1 MPRSFRPV
9 AAMLVMISAAALPAV
24 AAGPTV
30 LFDGTSFA
38 GWNGDTENTW
48 RIEDGLLVAGSPD
61 KAAPRN
67 EFLATDREFQNFE
80 LKLEYRMDCTGGC
93 NAGVQF
99 RSKRVPNH
107 HEVSGYQADI
117 APGITGGLY
126 DESRRN
132 KMLGLPPKELQ
143 AKALAAAKDGW
154 NEYTIRAEG
163 RRIRL
168 SINGIEL
175 LDYTE
180 PDETIPLKGMIALQI
195 HGGLK
200 GTIRYRNLRI
210 TELPAGKVDAGA
222 SRAAPSFQPAVR
234 RFGEPKQVAW
244 HPPLDSGRFMM
255 PLTTHG
261 RRGPHI

>member
-1 MPRSFRPV
+1 MQSSLRFV
-9 AAMLVMISAAALPAV
+9 AAMLGMLVTAAIPAG
-24 AAGPTV
+24 AADPTL

-38 GWNGDTENTW
+38 GWNGDTTNTW
-48 RIEDGLLVAGSPD
+48 RIEDGAIVAGSPD

-67 EFLATDREFQNFE
+67 EFLATDREFENFE
-80 LKLEYRMDCTGGC
+80 LEFEYRMDCTGGC

-126 DESRRN
+126 DERRRN
-132 KMLGLPPKELQ
+132 TMLAVPPKELQ
-143 AKALAAAKDGW
+143 DKALAFAKDGW
-154 NEYTIRAEG
+154 NAYTVRAEN

-168 SINGIEL
+168 TINGVEL

-210 TELPAGKVDAGA
+210 TELPAP
-222 SRAAPSFQPAVR
+222 RP
-234 RFGEPKQVAW
+234 
-244 HPPLDSGRFMM
+244 
-255 PLTTHG
+255 
-261 RRGPHI
+261 

>member
-1 MPRSFRPV
+1 MPRLFHSV
-9 AAMLVMISAAALPAV
+9 VAMLMMIATAAPAAV
-24 AAGPTV
+24 AADPTV
-30 LFDGTSFA
+30 LFDGTSFT
-38 GWNGDTENTW
+38 GWNGDLEKTW
-48 RIEDGLLVAGSPD
+48 RIEQAAICAGSPD
-61 KAAPRN
+61 VAAPRN
-67 EFLATDREFQNFE
+67 EFVATDREFENFE
-80 LKLEYRMDCTGGC
+80 LKLDYRMDCTGGC

-143 AKALAAAKDGW
+143 AKAIAAAKDGW

-200 GTIRYRNLRI
+200 DTIRYRNLRI
-210 TELPAGKVDAGA
+210 TELPAP
-222 SRAAPSFQPAVR
+222 RP
-234 RFGEPKQVAW
+234 
-244 HPPLDSGRFMM
+244 
-255 PLTTHG
+255 
-261 RRGPHI
+261 

>member
-1 MPRSFRPV
+1 MPRVFHTV
-9 AAMLVMISAAALPAV
+9 VAMLMMIATAAPAAV
-24 AAGPTV
+24 AADPTV
-30 LFDGTSFA
+30 LFDGTSFT
-38 GWNGDTENTW
+38 GWNGDLEKTW
-48 RIEDGLLVAGSPD
+48 RIEQAAICAGSPD
-61 KAAPRN
+61 VAAPRN
-67 EFLATDREFQNFE
+67 EFVATDREFENFE
-80 LKLEYRMDCTGGC
+80 LRLEYRMDCTGGC

-132 KMLGLPPKELQ
+132 KMLGLPSKELQ
-143 AKALAAAKDGW
+143 AKAIAAAKDGW

-195 HGGLK
+195 HGGLR

-210 TELPAGKVDAGA
+210 TEMPAGAAQDGA
-222 SRAAPSFQPAVR
+222 SAF
-234 RFGEPKQVAW
+234 
-244 HPPLDSGRFMM
+244 
-255 PLTTHG
+255 
-261 RRGPHI
+261 

>member
-1 MPRSFRPV
+1 
-9 AAMLVMISAAALPAV
+9 MLVMIATAAPAAV
-24 AAGPTV
+24 AADPTL

-38 GWNGDTENTW
+38 GWNGDTEKTW
-48 RIEDGLLVAGSPD
+48 RIEDGAIVAGSPD
-61 KAAPRN
+61 KAAARN
-67 EFLATDREFQNFE
+67 EFLATDREFENFE
-80 LKLEYRMDCTGGC
+80 LKLDYRMDCTGGC

-132 KMLGLPPKELQ
+132 KMLALPSKELQ
-143 AKALAAAKDGW
+143 EKAISLAKDGW
-154 NEYTIRAEG
+154 NAYTVRAED

-168 SINGIEL
+168 TINGIEL

-180 PDETIPLKGMIALQI
+180 TDETIPLKGVIALQI

-210 TELPAGKVDAGA
+210 TELPA
-222 SRAAPSFQPAVR
+222 SRP
-234 RFGEPKQVAW
+234 
-244 HPPLDSGRFMM
+244 
-255 PLTTHG
+255 
-261 RRGPHI
+261 

>member
-1 MPRSFRPV
+1 MASGSFSSLSAVIVIAAV
-9 AAMLVMISAAALPAV
+9 ATTSATPAWAAA
-24 AAGPTV
+24 PTL

-48 RIEDGLLVAGSPD
+48 RIENGEIVAGSPD
-61 KAAPRN
+61 RAAPPN
-67 EFLATDREFQNFE
+67 EFLATDKEFENFE
-80 LKLEYRMDCTGGC
+80 LKLEYRMDCTEGC

-132 KMLGLPPKELQ
+132 KMLGLPSKELQ
-143 AKALAAAKDGW
+143 AKAIAAAKDDW

-210 TELPAGKVDAGA
+210 TEMPAGAAQDGA
-222 SRAAPSFQPAVR
+222 PA
-234 RFGEPKQVAW
+234 
-244 HPPLDSGRFMM
+244 L
-255 PLTTHG
+255 
-261 RRGPHI
+261 

>member
-1 MPRSFRPV
+1 MPRLFHSV
-9 AAMLVMISAAALPAV
+9 ATMLMMIASVAPAAV
-24 AAGPTV
+24 AADPTL

-38 GWNGDTENTW
+38 GWNGDIEKTW
-48 RIEDGLLVAGSPD
+48 RIEQAAICAGSPD
-61 KAAPRN
+61 VAAARN
-67 EFLATDREFQNFE
+67 EFLATDREFENFE
-80 LKLEYRMDCTGGC
+80 LEFEYRMDCTSGC

-132 KMLGLPPKELQ
+132 KMLAVPPKELQ
-143 AKALAAAKDGW
+143 AKALSLAKDGW
-154 NEYTIRAEG
+154 NAYTVRAED

-168 SINGIEL
+168 TINGVEL

-210 TELPAGKVDAGA
+210 SELPAGAARDDASA
-222 SRAAPSFQPAVR
+222 
-234 RFGEPKQVAW
+234 
-244 HPPLDSGRFMM
+244 L
-255 PLTTHG
+255 
-261 RRGPHI
+261 

>member
-1 MPRSFRPV
+1 
-9 AAMLVMISAAALPAV
+9 MLVMIAAAALPAV
-24 AAGPTV
+24 AAGPTA

-48 RIEDGLLVAGSPD
+48 RIEAGLLVAGSPD

-67 EFLATDREFQNFE
+67 EFLATDREFENFE

-222 SRAAPSFQPAVR
+222 AQAAPSFQPTPGPAVL

-244 HPPLDSGRFMM
+244 HPPLDGGRFVM

>member
-1 MPRSFRPV
+1 MV
-9 AAMLVMISAAALPAV
+9 VMIAAAV
-24 AAGPTV
+24 AAGAADTV
-30 LFDGTSFA
+30 PLFDGTSFA
-38 GWNGDTENTW
+38 GWNGDTKNTW
-48 RIEDGLLVAGSPD
+48 RIEDGAIVAGSPD
-61 KAAPRN
+61 KAAARN
-67 EFLATDREFQNFE
+67 EFLATDREFENFE
-80 LKLEYRMDCTGGC
+80 LEFEYRMDCTGGC

-132 KMLGLPPKELQ
+132 KMLAVPSKELQ
-143 AKALAAAKDGW
+143 AKAISLAKEGW
-154 NEYTIRAEG
+154 NAYTVRAED

-168 SINGIEL
+168 TINGIEL

-210 TELPAGKVDAGA
+210 TELPAP
-222 SRAAPSFQPAVR
+222 RP
-234 RFGEPKQVAW
+234 
-244 HPPLDSGRFMM
+244 
-255 PLTTHG
+255 
-261 RRGPHI
+261 